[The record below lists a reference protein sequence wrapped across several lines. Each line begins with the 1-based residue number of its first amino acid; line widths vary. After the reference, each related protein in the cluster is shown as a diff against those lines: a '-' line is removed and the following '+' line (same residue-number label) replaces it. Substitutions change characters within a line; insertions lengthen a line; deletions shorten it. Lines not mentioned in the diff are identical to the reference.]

1 MITIR
6 DINKF
11 TPQQREQLLED
22 IEATRGQGS
31 PFERAEMLEIYFSK
45 KPDSPAAYL
54 INNADS
60 LHDAGE
66 PETRAALIAGEISW
80 SWIPCGFP
88 REMQLE
94 ALERIANGEY
104 QNAICDEMK
113 GRLEGGEDGDLD
125 DSLHA
130 GFLARDA
137 IRELPMFLDPDN
149 YIKAVEFNWEMLGH
163 PDFPLPDIRI
173 DRLPRAEVVVREGIA
188 ESTAYIL
195 RTILQNGKDING
207 FDIREDCTLDHIDPA
222 SKGYELSF
230 GNMQPMMRRLNSR
243 KNDRSLADYLD
254 SEVAA
259 GRMTQQ
265 RRDDLVELDEA
276 RKKDATAFMDWWLTQ
291 HQQAYD
297 NRVSANGG
305 DGKYN
310 DTQHPEPL
318 AETQVS

>member
-1 MITIR
+1 MR
-6 DINKF
+6 KAKD
-11 TPQQREQLLED
+11 
-22 IEATRGQGS
+22 
-31 PFERAEMLEIYFSK
+31 
-45 KPDSPAAYL
+45 
-54 INNADS
+54 
-60 LHDAGE
+60 
-66 PETRAALIAGEISW
+66 
-80 SWIPCGFP
+80 
-88 REMQLE
+88 
-94 ALERIANGEY
+94 

-113 GRLEGGEDGDLD
+113 GRLEGDEDGDLD

-149 YIKAVEFNWEMLGH
+149 YTKAVEFNWEMLGH

-173 DRLPRAEVVVREGIA
+173 DRLPRAEVVVGEGI
-188 ESTAYIL
+188 SVPTAYIL

-222 SKGYELSF
+222 SQGYELSF

-243 KNDRSLADYLD
+243 KNDRPLADYLD
-254 SEVAA
+254 YEVAA

-265 RRDDLVELDEA
+265 RRDDLAELDEA

-318 AETQVS
+318 AETQGS

>member
-1 MITIR
+1 MTGV
-6 DINKF
+6 D
-11 TPQQREQLLED
+11 
-22 IEATRGQGS
+22 
-31 PFERAEMLEIYFSK
+31 
-45 KPDSPAAYL
+45 
-54 INNADS
+54 
-60 LHDAGE
+60 
-66 PETRAALIAGEISW
+66 
-80 SWIPCGFP
+80 
-88 REMQLE
+88 
-94 ALERIANGEY
+94 
-104 QNAICDEMK
+104 
-113 GRLEGGEDGDLD
+113 EDGDLD

-137 IRELPMFLDPDN
+137 IRELPMFLDPEN

-173 DRLPRAEVVVREGIA
+173 DRVPRAEVVVGEGIA
-188 ESTAYIL
+188 VSTAYIL

-207 FDIREDCTLDHIDPA
+207 FDIREDCTMDHIDPA
-222 SKGYELSF
+222 SQGHELSF

-254 SEVAA
+254 GEVDA

-276 RKKDATAFMDWWLTQ
+276 RKKDATAFMDWWLTL

-305 DGKYN
+305 DGKYS
-310 DTQHPEPL
+310 DTAL
-318 AETQVS
+318 